1 MLPQKKNIR
10 NEKSKKSPE
19 YYKAIKIMDEFSEE
33 NRTIGR
39 LQLKNINELKDYI
52 KKSKIAL
59 LNLKAEREVL
69 WRKYNSTSNKENKEI
84 LLKQINENKF
94 KSSLLDKDIKVI
106 DRAIKR
112 AENGIASLKENI
124 KIFRESS
131 KSTIE
136 NIYTK

>member
-1 MLPQKKNIR
+1 
-10 NEKSKKSPE
+10 
-19 YYKAIKIMDEFSEE
+19 MDEFSEE

-52 KKSKIAL
+52 KTSKITL
-59 LNLKAEREVL
+59 LNLKSEREVL
-69 WRKYNSTSNKENKEI
+69 WRKYNSISNEENKEI

-112 AENGIASLKENI
+112 AENGIETLKKLKELVDLT
-124 KIFRESS
+124 KECKRVRE
-131 KSTIE
+131 K
-136 NIYTK
+136 